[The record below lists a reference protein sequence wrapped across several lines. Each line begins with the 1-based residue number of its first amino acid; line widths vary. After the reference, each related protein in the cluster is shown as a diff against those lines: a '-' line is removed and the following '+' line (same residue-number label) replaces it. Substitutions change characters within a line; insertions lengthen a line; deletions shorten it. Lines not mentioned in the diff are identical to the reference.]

1 MTGPGAPAQPPAD
14 RDADSSAGRP
24 LRGRRL
30 SRAIALALA
39 PMLVPQTVKLRA
51 TVPMLPEPPQPW
63 QGGSDA
69 PDALRLLALGDS
81 MAVGVGVQA
90 ADEGLAR
97 HVADALIAR
106 TGRAVHWR
114 ARGRNGATA
123 RDVIRDHLDEA
134 LAAPTDVVVISLG
147 ANDAMQVRSHRA
159 FRRDIRH
166 IVSEISVRHPRA
178 IVLMSALP
186 AFHRYGLLPEP
197 LRTTL
202 ALHSQALEVAARRA
216 LERFPRAH
224 MTPPLPPYPDDF
236 FATDDFHPG
245 PAGYPVWAR
254 FIVDDAVQHGI
265 AARIPA

>member
-1 MTGPGAPAQPPAD
+1 MTASP
-14 RDADSSAGRP
+14 RP

-30 SRAIALALA
+30 SRAVALALA

-51 TVPMLPEPPQPW
+51 TVPKLPEPPQPW
-63 QGGSDA
+63 EGGGGTD
-69 PDALRLLALGDS
+69 PLHLLVLGDS
-81 MAVGVGVQA
+81 MAVGVGVDDA
-90 ADEGLAR
+90 AEGLAG
-97 HVADALIAR
+97 HVAEELTAR
-106 TGRAVHWR
+106 RGRPVRWR

-123 RDVIRDHLDEA
+123 RDVIRDHLDDA
-134 LAAPTDVVVISLG
+134 LADPTDVVVISLG

-166 IVSEISVRHPRA
+166 IVHDIAARHPEA
-178 IVLMSALP
+178 VVLMSALP
-186 AFHRYGLLPEP
+186 AFHHYGLLPEP
-197 LRTTL
+197 LRSTL
-202 ALHSQALEVAARRA
+202 ALHAQALEVAARRA

-254 FIVDDAVQHGI
+254 FIVDDAVRHGI

>member
-1 MTGPGAPAQPPAD
+1 MTASP
-14 RDADSSAGRP
+14 RP

-30 SRAIALALA
+30 SRAVALALA

-51 TVPMLPEPPQPW
+51 TVPKLPEPPQPW
-63 QGGSDA
+63 EGGGGTD
-69 PDALRLLALGDS
+69 PLHLLVLGDS
-81 MAVGVGVQA
+81 MAVGVGVDDA
-90 ADEGLAR
+90 ADGLAG
-97 HVADALIAR
+97 HVAEELTER
-106 TGRAVHWR
+106 LGRPVRWR

-123 RDVIRDHLDEA
+123 RDVIRDHLDDA
-134 LAAPTDVVVISLG
+134 LADPTDVVVISLG

-166 IVSEISVRHPRA
+166 IVHDIAARHPEA
-178 IVLMSALP
+178 VVLMSALP
-186 AFHRYGLLPEP
+186 AFHHYGLLPEP
-197 LRTTL
+197 LRSTL
-202 ALHSQALEVAARRA
+202 ALHAQALEVAARRA

-254 FIVDDAVQHGI
+254 FIVDDAVRHGI

>member
-1 MTGPGAPAQPPAD
+1 MTAPGTSAQPSGRA
-14 RDADSSAGRP
+14 ARP

-51 TVPMLPEPPQPW
+51 TVPILPEPPFPW
-63 QGGSDA
+63 EGGSTDIN
-69 PDALRLLALGDS
+69 PLRLLVLGDS
-81 MAVGVGVQA
+81 MAVGVGVA
-90 ADEGLAR
+90 TAVEGLAG
-97 HVADALIAR
+97 HLADELTR
-106 TGRAVHWR
+106 CTGRPVWWR

-123 RDVIRDHLDEA
+123 RDVIRDHLAEA

-147 ANDAMQVRSHRA
+147 ANDAMQVRSDRA

-166 IVSEISVRHPRA
+166 IVHDIASRHPEA

-186 AFHRYGLLPEP
+186 AFHRYELLPEP

-202 ALHSQALEVAARRA
+202 ALHAQALEVAARRA

-224 MTPPLPPYPDDF
+224 MTPPLPPYPDNF
-236 FATDDFHPG
+236 FASDDFHPG

-254 FIVDDAVQHGI
+254 FIVADAVKHGI
-265 AARIPA
+265 AARIPV

>member
-1 MTGPGAPAQPPAD
+1 MTASGTDERPSG
-14 RDADSSAGRP
+14 RSARP

-30 SRAIALALA
+30 SRAVALALA

-51 TVPMLPEPPQPW
+51 TVPKLPEPPHPW
-63 QGGSDA
+63 EGGGGTD
-69 PDALRLLALGDS
+69 PLQLLVLGDS
-81 MAVGVGVQA
+81 MAVGVGVDDA
-90 ADEGLAR
+90 AEGLAG
-97 HVADALIAR
+97 HVAEELTER
-106 TGRAVHWR
+106 LGRPVRWR

-123 RDVIRDHLDEA
+123 RDVIRDHLDDA
-134 LAAPTDVVVISLG
+134 LADPTDVVVISLG

-159 FRRDIRH
+159 FRRDIRRILH
-166 IVSEISVRHPRA
+166 DIGARHPEA

-186 AFHRYGLLPEP
+186 AFHRFELLPEP

-224 MTPPLPPYPDDF
+224 MTPPLPPYPADF

-254 FIVDDAVQHGI
+254 FIVADAVQHGI